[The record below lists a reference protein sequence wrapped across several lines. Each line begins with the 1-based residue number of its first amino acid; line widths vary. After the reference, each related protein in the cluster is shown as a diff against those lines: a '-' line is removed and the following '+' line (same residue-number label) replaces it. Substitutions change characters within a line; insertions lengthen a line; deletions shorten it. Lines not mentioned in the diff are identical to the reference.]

1 MADVKIPQP
10 TTQRKSWGIFLFGM
24 CILSILAL
32 VVVASPPFNFST
44 LWSSEPKFAYY
55 LSVMKCHSSSAANYT
70 IHGLWINY
78 ANGGY
83 PEFCHRTKWDVKLL
97 DPIRNRMDQDW
108 PDCFGSHH
116 AETFWEHEWKKH
128 GTCFDPALTV
138 VGYFEKA
145 LDLFDKKVKM
155 NGGPLEC
162 RSGLV
167 ETTTNMMGGD
177 CLVPVQFDEIYS

>member
-1 MADVKIPQP
+1 
-10 TTQRKSWGIFLFGM
+10 
-24 CILSILAL
+24 
-32 VVVASPPFNFST
+32 
-44 LWSSEPKFAYY
+44 
-55 LSVMKCHSSSAANYT
+55 
-70 IHGLWINY
+70 
-78 ANGGY
+78 
-83 PEFCHRTKWDVKLL
+83 
-97 DPIRNRMDQDW
+97 MDQDW
-108 PDCFGSHH
+108 PDCFGSH
-116 AETFWEHEWKKH
+116 AETFWEHEWQKH

-167 ETTTNMMGGD
+167 ETMGRD